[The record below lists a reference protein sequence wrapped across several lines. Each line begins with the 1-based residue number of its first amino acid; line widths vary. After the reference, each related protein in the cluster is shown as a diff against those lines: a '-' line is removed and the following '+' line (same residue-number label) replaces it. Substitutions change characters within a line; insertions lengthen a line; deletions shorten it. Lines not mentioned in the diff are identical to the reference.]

1 MLFRLSTQG
10 IRIRSI
16 WIADTAN
23 QSASGMLNEEY
34 LGNDRELVLY
44 PPRLKRSPLID
55 FR

>member
-34 LGNDRELVLY
+34 LGNDCELVLY
-44 PPRLKRSPLID
+44 PSPIETVPVD
-55 FR
+55 